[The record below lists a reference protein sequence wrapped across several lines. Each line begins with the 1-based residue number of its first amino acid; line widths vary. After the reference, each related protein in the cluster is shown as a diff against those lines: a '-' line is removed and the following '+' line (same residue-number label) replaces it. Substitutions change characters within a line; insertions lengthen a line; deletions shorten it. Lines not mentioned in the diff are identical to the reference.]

1 MKELIKISG
10 GGALQ
15 GSIRIPGDKSIS
27 HRALILNALA
37 DGKAR
42 VTGLLDSEDVRSTA
56 ACLSLLGV
64 EINSGRITGRA
75 GGLNVPAMA
84 LDCGDASLRAR
95 PMGRVAAPLAQLGA
109 QFLGS
114 AETAPLTIRGG
125 NLENASIASSVASA
139 QVKTALMLA
148 AVQGEGTLDFEEPSL
163 SRDHTERMMR
173 AMGVDF
179 EDRIE
184 KDGRHQIRLVGPQQ
198 LRATDVDV
206 PGDISSAA
214 FFLVAASICPGS
226 DLTLEHVGV
235 NPSRT
240 GVLDVLEMMG
250 ADLELLHH
258 RVVSGEPV
266 ADIRVRASQLEAASL
281 SGPLIPRL
289 VDEVPVLGVAMAH
302 AHGSSSV
309 RNAAELRVKE
319 SDRVEGTVA
328 IVTGLGAKAV
338 ATPDGFDIVG
348 VGSGGTQG
356 ISIDAT
362 GDHRIAM
369 SALIAGLAAEGETHV
384 FGGEAIASSFP
395 GFLKLLEGLRA

>member
-1 MKELIKISG
+1 
-10 GGALQ
+10 
-15 GSIRIPGDKSIS
+15 
-27 HRALILNALA
+27 
-37 DGKAR
+37 
-42 VTGLLDSEDVRSTA
+42 
-56 ACLSLLGV
+56 
-64 EINSGRITGRA
+64 
-75 GGLNVPAMA
+75 
-84 LDCGDASLRAR
+84 
-95 PMGRVAAPLAQLGA
+95 
-109 QFLGS
+109 
-114 AETAPLTIRGG
+114 
-125 NLENASIASSVASA
+125 LENASIASSVASA